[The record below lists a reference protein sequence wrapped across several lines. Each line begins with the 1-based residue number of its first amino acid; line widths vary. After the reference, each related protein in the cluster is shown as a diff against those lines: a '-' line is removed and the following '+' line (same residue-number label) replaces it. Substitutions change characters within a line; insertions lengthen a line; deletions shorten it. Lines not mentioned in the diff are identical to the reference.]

1 MALRETADQI
11 FPELAQNQ
19 RNFLL
24 AGVAG
29 LVLAGVGYATNPVM
43 FFPAYL
49 IGYMLVLGLTL
60 GALGFLMVHQLS
72 GGAWG
77 VVSRQ
82 SLGAASRVLPYVTVL
97 FIPIVLGMPHL
108 YEWTHADVVAA
119 DPILQTKSKYLNTNF
134 FLIRAA
140 IYFVV
145 WNGLV
150 FILNKWQKEQD
161 ETGNPELPLRM
172 QRLSAGGILIFV
184 ITMSF
189 ASFDWVMSRDPHWF
203 STIYGL
209 LVIVGQGLVT
219 LAFQIIMLTWLA
231 RRKPM
236 SDALTSTYLHDLANL
251 MFAATVLWA
260 YMSFSQYLIIWSGN
274 LPEEIMWYLHRMQG
288 GWTTLAIILVVSHFA
303 APFFLLLM
311 RGIKRNAGLVRKVA
325 MWMIFARLIDL
336 FWLVAPETEHE
347 GGPISMLGALS
358 WQTAIVPL
366 GLFALWVGLYMQQL
380 RQRPLLPVHDPQF
393 EEALGPAFAHADHP
407 GTAH

>member
-24 AGVAG
+24 AGAAG
-29 LVLAGVGYATNPVM
+29 LVLSGVGYATNPVM

-49 IGYMLVLGLTL
+49 IAYMLVLGLTL

-82 SLGAASRVLPYVTVL
+82 SLGAASRVLPYVTLL

-108 YEWTHADVVAA
+108 YEWTHTDVVNA
-119 DPILQTKSKYLNTNF
+119 DPILTNKAAYLNTNF
-134 FLIRAA
+134 FLVRAA
-140 IYFVV
+140 LYFVV
-145 WNGLV
+145 WNALS
-150 FILNKWQKEQD
+150 FLLNKWQKEQD

-172 QRLSAGGILIFV
+172 QRLSAAGILLYV

-189 ASFDWVMSRDPHWF
+189 AAFDWVMSRDPHWF
-203 STIYGL
+203 STIYGI

-219 LAFQIIMLTWLA
+219 LAFQIIILTWLA

-236 SDALTSTYLHDLANL
+236 STALTTTYLHDLANL

-288 GWTTLAIILVVSHFA
+288 GWTTLAVILVVSHFA

-311 RGIKRNAGLVRKVA
+311 RGIKQNAGLVRKVA

-347 GGPISMLGALS
+347 GGPISMMGALS
-358 WQTAIVPL
+358 WQTIVVPL
-366 GLFALWVGLYMQQL
+366 ALLALWVGLYMQQL

-393 EEALGPAFAHADHP
+393 EEALGPAFAHADNP
-407 GTAH
+407 GAAH

>member
-393 EEALGPAFAHADHP
+393 EEALGPALAHADHP